1 MSRTLVLSTVI
12 LILTSLL
19 LAACSSEKP
28 AAHPSKEPVP
38 VPSSEA
44 PVQKGD
50 ANKPFVYVA
59 QQDAETA
66 DPGRSNDEFSLALIL
81 NTYDPL
87 VYPKVDE
94 GSIEPG
100 AHVAEGW
107 TISEDG
113 ITYTFTIRSGIK
125 FHNGN
130 ELTAEDVAYSMER
143 ILALN
148 KGSCWLWGE
157 LLDPSGISVDGNQV
171 IFKLNSPHAPFLA
184 SLTQLF
190 IVDSKTV
197 KANQESGEFGENGD
211 YGQKYLE
218 TNVAGSG
225 PYLLESWERG
235 SKIKLKQ
242 FTDYWKGW
250 TDNQLENVQMQ
261 IVGEESKVKTMLA
274 SGKADMVNK
283 WLSVK
288 AFSDLA
294 KLDGI
299 IVKEDTDSGLFHIPM
314 NTQKAPLD
322 DINVRKAITLAFDY
336 TTATQVILDGDT
348 QAAGPISSVIL
359 GHNDDVKPYERN
371 VELAREYMAKSKYA
385 GQPMEIEYMFINEFP
400 VHHQIGALLQQNMA
414 EIGIMVKMNG
424 STWADIMEATTQKET
439 TPHMIIVDLGLR
451 YTHVDAHTYGQYNP
465 SSCGNYHSSSW
476 YDNKEAA
483 DVLEKARTSP
493 NPQDQLKYYKQAQE
507 MITADA
513 VSVYISN
520 PTHRIAYRDH
530 VDGYKYVGLIGYDLN
545 FYQLSLKN

>member
-1 MSRTLVLSTVI
+1 MLA
-12 LILTSLL
+12 SLL
-19 LAACSSEKP
+19 LAACSSDKP
-28 AAHPSKEPVP
+28 AANPSSEPA
-38 VPSSEA
+38 PSSEA
-44 PVQKGD
+44 PAQKGD
-50 ANKPFVYVA
+50 ANKPFVFVA
-59 QQDAETA
+59 QQDAQTA
-66 DPGRSNDEFSLALIL
+66 DPAKNNDEVSLAFIL

-94 GSIEPG
+94 GSMEPG
-100 AHVAEGW
+100 AHVAEDW

-125 FHNGN
+125 FHSGN
-130 ELTAEDVAYSMER
+130 ELTAEDVAYSMKR
-143 ILALN
+143 ILAL
-148 KGSCWLWGE
+148 KQGSYWLWSE
-157 LLDPSGISVDGNQV
+157 VLDPSGISVDGNKV

-218 TNVAGSG
+218 SKVAGSG
-225 PYLLESWERG
+225 PYLLEGWERG
-235 SKIKLKQ
+235 SKMKFKQ

-250 TDNQLENVQMQ
+250 KDNQLKNVEMQ
-261 IVGEESKVKTMLA
+261 IVGEEATVKTMLA

-288 AFSDLA
+288 TFGDLA

-299 IVKEDTDSGLFHIPM
+299 IVKEDTDSGLFHLPM

-336 TTATQVILDGDT
+336 TTATKDILDGAT
-348 QAAGPISSVIL
+348 QAAGPVSSVVF
-359 GHNDDVKPYERN
+359 GHNDDVKPYARN
-371 VELAREYMAKSKYA
+371 LELAKEYMAKSKYA
-385 GQPMEIEYMFINEFP
+385 GQAMEIEYMFINEFP
-400 VHHQIGALLQQNMA
+400 VHRQIGALLQQNMA
-414 EIGIMVKMNG
+414 EIGITVKMNG
-424 STWADIMEATTQKET
+424 STWANIVEATTKKET

-451 YTHVDAHTYGQYNP
+451 YPHVDAHTYGQYHP
-465 SSCGNYHSSSW
+465 ASWGSYRSSSW

-493 NPQDQLKYYKQAQE
+493 NPEDQLKYYKQAQE
-507 MITADA
+507 MVTDDA

-530 VDGYKYVGLIGYDLN
+530 VDGYKYVGLLGYDLS
-545 FYQLSLKN
+545 FYHLSLK